1 MTGDDIPA
9 NPSVLNTTVLSN
21 FAYID
26 RLWVVAGLS
35 GICTVPVVREELEN
49 GVDDHPYLQS
59 ALDILDDEIPV
70 VPISETVANRE
81 AVVSDHLDAGEAQA
95 FAVADAHDGRLLTD
109 DGDARSFAKEQG
121 VTVVGSVG
129 VLLAAIDAGKLN
141 ESTADE
147 WLSTWIDEI
156 GYYVPYRSISDY
168 R

>member
-1 MTGDDIPA
+1 MTGNGTPA

-26 RLWVVAGLS
+26 QLWVVAGLF
-35 GICTVPVVREELEN
+35 GICTVPVVHEELQN

-59 ALDILDDEIPV
+59 ALDILNDEIPV
-70 VPISETVANRE
+70 VPTSETVANRE
-81 AVVSDHLDAGEAQA
+81 AVISHHLDAGEAQA
-95 FAVADAHDGRLLTD
+95 FALADARNGRLLTD

-129 VLLAAIDAGKLN
+129 VLLAATDPGKLN

-147 WLSTWIDEI
+147 WLSTWIDEV

>member
-1 MTGDDIPA
+1 MTGDGIPA

-26 RLWVVAGLS
+26 QLWVVTGLS

-49 GVDDHPYLQS
+49 GVDGHPYLQS
-59 ALDILDDEIPV
+59 ALGTLDNEIPI

-129 VLLAAIDAGKLN
+129 VLLAAIDAGKID

-147 WLSTWIDEI
+147 WLSIWIDEI

-168 R
+168 Q